1 MTVAAQ
7 KETLGFQTEVKH
19 LLHLMIHSLYSNKEI
34 FLRELISN
42 ASDAAD
48 KLRFEALS
56 NDSLYDGDS
65 ELKIRIAFDKDA
77 KTITISDNGIGM
89 TRSEVQEHIGTIAKS
104 GTKQFFEALTGEQ
117 AKDSEL
123 IGQFGVGFYSAFIVA
138 DKVTLTTRKAGADKS
153 EGVRWESAGEGDY
166 SIESVEKATRG
177 TEIVLHLKE
186 AETEFLDGYRLR
198 SIVRKFSDHI
208 SLPIV
213 MDKEVAPSYGEEDEA
228 ETEEKPVPEIVEETV
243 NSAAALWTKA
253 RQEISEDDY
262 TQFYKHVG
270 HDYQD
275 PLTHI
280 HSKVEG
286 TNEYTLL
293 LYVPSHAPFD
303 LWDRDAKHGVKL
315 YVRKVFITDDAEQL
329 MPRYLRFIRGVIDAN
344 SLPLNVSRE
353 ILQQSK
359 QISAIKSGAVKKV
372 LSMLEHLAKDEPE
385 KYTTFWAQFGAVI
398 KEGPIEDHANKARVA
413 KLIRFAST
421 HNDTDK
427 QDVTLEDYVSRMK
440 EGQEHIY
447 YVTADSFAAAKNSPH
462 LEIFRK
468 KDIEVLLLSDRI
480 DEWLVSNLDEF
491 DGKHLQSVAKG
502 DLNLGALEDEEEK
515 AQQEEINK
523 DFETVVTQIKDVLGD
538 KVSDVRLSHRLTES
552 PACLVADVYGM
563 SLNMERIMKDAGQ
576 MMGMGMGRK
585 PVFEINPHHALITRL
600 KAEQDDARFADLT
613 HILLDQAV
621 LSEGGQLDDP
631 AAFVHKLNGLLQGLL
646 NPLAHPFPIKA
657 VGRKAL
663 PTLLPSIPQRRNFPR
678 HAKHA
683 VIFYY
688 LCVVKCQYLWQ
699 RIKRI
704 NAKVLG
710 IIGCHRNPCG
720 FGNIYRRH
728 GMPASITFWI

>member
-1 MTVAAQ
+1 MTVDTK

-56 NDSLYDGDS
+56 NDGLYEGDS
-65 ELKIRIAFDKDA
+65 DLKIRLEFDKDLR
-77 KTITISDNGIGM
+77 TITIKDNGIGM

-138 DKVTLTTRKAGADKS
+138 DKVTLTTRKAGS
-153 EGVRWESAGEGDY
+153 EQNAGTRWESAGEGDY
-166 SIESVEKATRG
+166 TIEAVEKAEHG

-186 AETEFLDGYRLR
+186 AESEFLDGYRIR

-213 MDKEVAPSYGEEDEA
+213 MDKEVMPTANEDD
-228 ETEEKPVPEIVEETV
+228 TEEGEDAVKPVAQIEEETI
-243 NSAAALWTKA
+243 NSASALWTKA
-253 RQEISEDDY
+253 RQEISDDDY
-262 TQFYKHVG
+262 NQFYKHVG
-270 HDYQD
+270 HDFQD
-275 PLTHI
+275 PLTHV

-293 LYVPSHAPFD
+293 LYVPARAPFD
-303 LWDRDAKHGVKL
+303 LWDRDTKHGVKL
-315 YVRKVFITDDAEQL
+315 YIRKVFITDDAEQL
-329 MPRYLRFIRGVIDAN
+329 MPRYLRFIRGIIDAN

-359 QISAIKSGAVKKV
+359 QITSIKSGAVKKV
-372 LSMLEHLAKDEPE
+372 LGMLENLAKNEPE
-385 KYTTFWAQFGAVI
+385 KYETFWAQFGQVI

-413 KLIRFAST
+413 SLLRFAST
-421 HNDTDK
+421 HADTDK
-427 QDVTLEDYVSRMK
+427 QNVALEDYVSRMK
-440 EGQEHIY
+440 EGQDKIY

-468 KDIEVLLLSDRI
+468 KGIEVILLSDRI

-502 DLNLGALEDEEEK
+502 DLDLGDLDAEEDK
-515 AQQEEINK
+515 TAQEEINK
-523 DFETVVTQIKDVLGD
+523 DFESVLKQIKDVLAN

-576 MMGMGMGRK
+576 MMGMGGSK
-585 PVFEINPHHALITRL
+585 PVFEINPTHPLVVRM
-600 KAEQDDARFADLT
+600 KSEQDDTRFSDLT
-613 HILLDQAV
+613 HILFDQAI

-631 AAFVHKLNGLLQGLL
+631 SAFVHKLNGLLQGLL
-646 NPLAHPFPIKA
+646 N
-657 VGRKAL
+657 
-663 PTLLPSIPQRRNFPR
+663 
-678 HAKHA
+678 
-683 VIFYY
+683 
-688 LCVVKCQYLWQ
+688 
-699 RIKRI
+699 
-704 NAKVLG
+704 
-710 IIGCHRNPCG
+710 
-720 FGNIYRRH
+720 
-728 GMPASITFWI
+728 

>member
-1 MTVAAQ
+1 MTVEAK
-7 KETLGFQTEVKH
+7 KETLGFETEVKH

-56 NDSLYDGDS
+56 NDSLYEGDS
-65 ELKIRIAFDKDA
+65 DLKIRLEYNKE
-77 KTITISDNGIGM
+77 KRTITIIDNGIGM
-89 TRSEVQEHIGTIAKS
+89 TRAEVQEHIGTIAKS
-104 GTKQFFEALTGEQ
+104 GTRQFFEALTGEQ

-153 EGVRWESAGEGDY
+153 EGTRWESAGEGDY
-166 SIESVEKATRG
+166 TIETVEKAKRG

-186 AETEFLDGYRLR
+186 AESEFLDGYRIR

-213 MDKEVAPSYGEEDEA
+213 MDKEVMPSMDEEEGEEA
-228 ETEEKPVPEIVEETV
+228 KPVAQVEEETI
-243 NSAAALWTKA
+243 NSASALWTKA
-253 RQEISEDDY
+253 RQEISEEDY
-262 TQFYKHVG
+262 NQFYKHVG
-270 HDYQD
+270 HDFQD
-275 PLTHI
+275 PLTYV

-293 LYVPSHAPFD
+293 LYVPSRAPFD

-315 YVRKVFITDDAEQL
+315 YIRKVFITDDAEQL

-359 QISAIKSGAVKKV
+359 QINAIKTGAVKKV
-372 LSMLEHLAKDEPE
+372 LGLLEGLAKNEPE
-385 KYTTFWAQFGAVI
+385 KYEKFWSEFGTVI
-398 KEGPIEDHANKARVA
+398 KEGPIEDHANKERVA
-413 KLIRFAST
+413 KLLRFAST
-421 HNDTDK
+421 HTDTDK
-427 QDVTLEDYVSRMK
+427 QNVSLEDYVSRMK
-440 EGQEHIY
+440 EGQDKVF
-447 YVTADSFAAAKNSPH
+447 YVTADSFSAAKNSPH

-468 KDIEVLLLSDRI
+468 KGIEVLLLSDRI

-502 DLNLGALEDEEEK
+502 DLDLGALEAEEDKK
-515 AQQEEINK
+515 AQEEVNH
-523 DFETVVTQIKDVLGD
+523 DFEGMLKHVKDVLGD
-538 KVSDVRLSHRLTES
+538 KVSEVRLSHRLTES

-576 MMGMGMGRK
+576 TMGMGMGKK
-585 PVFEINPHHALITRL
+585 PIFEINPTHPLVVRM
-600 KAEQDDARFADLT
+600 KNEQQDDRFEDLT
-613 HILLDQAV
+613 HVLFDQAI

-646 NPLAHPFPIKA
+646 K
-657 VGRKAL
+657 
-663 PTLLPSIPQRRNFPR
+663 
-678 HAKHA
+678 
-683 VIFYY
+683 
-688 LCVVKCQYLWQ
+688 
-699 RIKRI
+699 
-704 NAKVLG
+704 
-710 IIGCHRNPCG
+710 
-720 FGNIYRRH
+720 
-728 GMPASITFWI
+728 

>member
-1 MTVAAQ
+1 MTVEAK

-56 NDSLYDGDS
+56 NEGLYEGDS
-65 ELKIRIAFDKDA
+65 ELKIRLDFDKE
-77 KTITISDNGIGM
+77 KRTITITDNGIGM
-89 TRSEVQEHIGTIAKS
+89 TRAEVQEHIGTIAKS
-104 GTKQFFEALTGEQ
+104 GTRQFFEALTGEQ

-138 DKVTLTTRKAGADKS
+138 DKVTLTTRKAGAAHS
-153 EGVRWESAGEGDY
+153 EGTRWESAGEGDY
-166 SIESVEKATRG
+166 TIESVEKAQRG

-186 AETEFLDGYRLR
+186 AESEFLDGYRIR

-213 MDKEVAPSYGEEDEA
+213 MDKEAAPSYDDEPEEGEENAEA
-228 ETEEKPVPEIVEETV
+228 KEKVVPEIVEETI
-243 NSAAALWTKA
+243 NSASALWTKA
-253 RQEISEDDY
+253 RQDISDEDY
-262 TQFYKHVG
+262 SQFYKHVG
-270 HDYQD
+270 HDFQD
-275 PLTHI
+275 PLTHV

-293 LYVPSHAPFD
+293 LYVPSRAPFD

-315 YVRKVFITDDAEQL
+315 YIRKVFITDDAEQL

-359 QISAIKSGAVKKV
+359 QISTIKSGAVKKV
-372 LSMLEHLAKDEPE
+372 LGMLENLAKNEPE
-385 KYTTFWAQFGAVI
+385 KYAKFWAEFGAVI
-398 KEGPIEDHANKARVA
+398 KEGPIEDHPNKERVA
-413 KLIRFAST
+413 KLLRFAST
-421 HNDTDK
+421 LADTDK
-427 QDVTLEDYVSRMK
+427 QEVALEDYVSRMK
-440 EGQEHIY
+440 EGQDKIY
-447 YVTADSFAAAKNSPH
+447 YVTAETFAAAKNSPH

-468 KDIEVLLLSDRI
+468 KGIEVLLLSDRI

-502 DLNLGALEDEEEK
+502 DLDLGDEETEEAKK
-515 AQQEEINK
+515 AKEEISH
-523 DFETVVTQIKDVLGD
+523 DFESVIKQIKDVLAD
-538 KVSDVRLSHRLTES
+538 KVSEVRLSHRLTES

-576 MMGMGMGRK
+576 LMGGLGGMGRK
-585 PVFEINPHHALITRL
+585 PIFEINPEHPLVARL
-600 KAEQDDARFADLT
+600 KAEQDDSRFADLT
-613 HILLDQAV
+613 HILFDQAI

-646 NPLAHPFPIKA
+646 H
-657 VGRKAL
+657 
-663 PTLLPSIPQRRNFPR
+663 
-678 HAKHA
+678 
-683 VIFYY
+683 
-688 LCVVKCQYLWQ
+688 
-699 RIKRI
+699 
-704 NAKVLG
+704 
-710 IIGCHRNPCG
+710 
-720 FGNIYRRH
+720 
-728 GMPASITFWI
+728 

>member
-1 MTVAAQ
+1 VTVEAK
-7 KETLGFQTEVKH
+7 KETLGFETEVKH

-56 NDSLYDGDS
+56 NDGLYEGDS
-65 ELKIRIAFDKDA
+65 ELKIRLEFDKE
-77 KTITISDNGIGM
+77 KRTITIIDNGIGM
-89 TRSEVQEHIGTIAKS
+89 TRAEVQEHIGTIAKS

-153 EGVRWESAGEGDY
+153 EATRWESAGEGDY
-166 SIESVEKATRG
+166 TIEAVEKAQRG

-186 AETEFLDGYRLR
+186 AESEFLDGYRIR

-213 MDKEVAPSYGEEDEA
+213 MDKEVMPEMDMDVEEGEEPKES
-228 ETEEKPVPEIVEETV
+228 KPVAQIEEETI
-243 NSAAALWTKA
+243 NSASALWTKS
-253 RQEISEDDY
+253 RQDISDEDY
-262 TQFYKHVG
+262 NQFYKHVG
-270 HDYQD
+270 HDFQD
-275 PLTHI
+275 PLTHV
-280 HSKVEG
+280 HSRVEG
-286 TNEYTLL
+286 TNEYALL
-293 LYVPSHAPFD
+293 LYVPSRAPFD

-315 YVRKVFITDDAEQL
+315 YIRKVFITDDAEQL

-353 ILQQSK
+353 LLQQSK
-359 QISAIKSGAVKKV
+359 QITAIKSGAVKKV
-372 LSMLEHLAKDEPE
+372 LGMLENLAKNEPE
-385 KYTTFWAQFGAVI
+385 KYATFWAQFGAVI

-413 KLIRFAST
+413 KLLRFAST
-421 HNDTDK
+421 HADTDK
-427 QDVTLEDYVSRMK
+427 QDVALEDYVSRMK

-447 YVTADSFAAAKNSPH
+447 YVTADSFSAAKNSPH

-468 KDIEVLLLSDRI
+468 KGIEVILLSDRI

-491 DGKHLQSVAKG
+491 EGKHLQSVAKG
-502 DLNLGALEDEEEK
+502 DLDLGSLDAEEDKAALEEV
-515 AQQEEINK
+515 NK
-523 DFETVVTQIKDVLGD
+523 DFEAVLKQIKDVLAD
-538 KVSDVRLSHRLTES
+538 KVSEVRLSHRLTES

-576 MMGMGMGRK
+576 SMGMGMGRK
-585 PVFEINPHHALITRL
+585 PVFEINPTHPLVVRM
-600 KAEQDDARFADLT
+600 KAEQDDTRFADLT
-613 HILLDQAV
+613 HILFDQAI

-646 NPLAHPFPIKA
+646 N
-657 VGRKAL
+657 
-663 PTLLPSIPQRRNFPR
+663 
-678 HAKHA
+678 
-683 VIFYY
+683 
-688 LCVVKCQYLWQ
+688 
-699 RIKRI
+699 
-704 NAKVLG
+704 
-710 IIGCHRNPCG
+710 
-720 FGNIYRRH
+720 
-728 GMPASITFWI
+728 

>member
-1 MTVAAQ
+1 MTVEAK

-56 NDSLYDGDS
+56 NDGLYEGDS
-65 ELKIRIAFDKDA
+65 ELKIRLEFDKELR
-77 KTITISDNGIGM
+77 TITIKDNGIGM
-89 TRSEVQEHIGTIAKS
+89 TRAEVQEHIGTIAKS

-138 DKVTLTTRKAGADKS
+138 DKVTLTTRKAGS
-153 EGVRWESAGEGDY
+153 EQSTGTRWESAGEGDY
-166 SIESVEKATRG
+166 TIEAVEKAQHG

-186 AETEFLDGYRLR
+186 AESEFLDGYRIR

-213 MDKEVAPSYGEEDEA
+213 MDKEVMPTMDDEESEEGETVA
-228 ETEEKPVPEIVEETV
+228 KPVAQIEEETI
-243 NSAAALWTKA
+243 NSASALWTKA
-253 RQEISEDDY
+253 RQEISDDDY
-262 TQFYKHVG
+262 NQFYKHVA
-270 HDYQD
+270 HDFQD
-275 PLTHI
+275 PLTHV

-293 LYVPSHAPFD
+293 LYVPARAPFD
-303 LWDRDAKHGVKL
+303 LWDRDTKHGVKL
-315 YVRKVFITDDAEQL
+315 YIRKVFITDDAEQL
-329 MPRYLRFIRGVIDAN
+329 MPRYLRFVRGIIDAN

-359 QISAIKSGAVKKV
+359 QITSIKSGAVKKV
-372 LSMLEHLAKDEPE
+372 LGMLENVAKNEPE
-385 KYTTFWAQFGAVI
+385 KYETFWAQFGQVI
-398 KEGPIEDHANKARVA
+398 KEGPIEDHSNKERVA
-413 KLIRFAST
+413 KLLRFATT
-421 HNDTDK
+421 HADTDK
-427 QDVTLEDYVSRMK
+427 QNVALEDYVSRMR
-440 EGQEHIY
+440 EGQDKIY
-447 YVTADSFAAAKNSPH
+447 YVTADSFSAAKNSPH

-468 KDIEVLLLSDRI
+468 KGIEVILLSDRI

-502 DLNLGALEDEEEK
+502 DLDLGDLDAEEDK
-515 AQQEEINK
+515 TAQEEITK
-523 DFETVVTQIKDVLGD
+523 DFESVLKQIKDVLAD

-576 MMGMGMGRK
+576 MMGMGMGSK
-585 PVFEINPHHALITRL
+585 PVFEINPTHPLVMRM
-600 KAEQDDARFADLT
+600 KSEQDDTRFSDLT
-613 HILLDQAV
+613 HILFDQAI
-621 LSEGGQLDDP
+621 LSEGGHLDDP

-646 NPLAHPFPIKA
+646 N
-657 VGRKAL
+657 
-663 PTLLPSIPQRRNFPR
+663 
-678 HAKHA
+678 
-683 VIFYY
+683 
-688 LCVVKCQYLWQ
+688 
-699 RIKRI
+699 
-704 NAKVLG
+704 
-710 IIGCHRNPCG
+710 
-720 FGNIYRRH
+720 
-728 GMPASITFWI
+728 

>member
-1 MTVAAQ
+1 VTVEAK
-7 KETLGFQTEVKH
+7 KETLGFETEVKH

-56 NDSLYDGDS
+56 NDGLYEGDS
-65 ELKIRIAFDKDA
+65 ELKIRLEFDKE
-77 KTITISDNGIGM
+77 KRTITIIDNGIGM
-89 TRSEVQEHIGTIAKS
+89 SRAEVQEHIGTIAKS

-153 EGVRWESAGEGDY
+153 EGTRWESAGEGDY
-166 SIESVEKATRG
+166 TIETVEKAKRG

-186 AETEFLDGYRLR
+186 AESEFLDGYRIR

-213 MDKEVAPSYGEEDEA
+213 MDKEVMPAMEENEGEEA
-228 ETEEKPVPEIVEETV
+228 KPVAQIEEETI
-243 NSAAALWTKA
+243 NSASALWTKA
-253 RQEISEDDY
+253 RQEISDEDY
-262 TQFYKHVG
+262 NQFYKHVG
-270 HDYQD
+270 HDFQD
-275 PLTHI
+275 PLTYV

-286 TNEYTLL
+286 TNEYTML
-293 LYVPSHAPFD
+293 LYVPSRAPFD

-315 YVRKVFITDDAEQL
+315 YIRKVFITDDAEQL
-329 MPRYLRFIRGVIDAN
+329 MPRYLRFIRGIIDAN

-359 QISAIKSGAVKKV
+359 QISSIKSGAVKKV
-372 LSMLEHLAKDEPE
+372 LGMLEGLAKNEPE
-385 KYTTFWAQFGAVI
+385 KYEKFWSQFGTVI
-398 KEGPIEDHANKARVA
+398 KEGPIEDHGNKDRVA
-413 KLIRFAST
+413 KLLRFAST
-421 HNDTDK
+421 HTDTDK
-427 QDVTLEDYVSRMK
+427 QDVALEDYVSRMK
-440 EGQEHIY
+440 EGQEKIY
-447 YVTADSFAAAKNSPH
+447 YVTADSFSAAKNSPH

-468 KDIEVLLLSDRI
+468 KGIEVLLLSDRI

-502 DLNLGALEDEEEK
+502 DLDLGSLDAEEDK
-515 AQQEEINK
+515 AAQEEVNK
-523 DFETVVTQIKDVLGD
+523 DFEAVIKQIKEVLGE
-538 KVSDVRLSHRLTES
+538 KVSEVRLSHRLTES

-576 MMGMGMGRK
+576 LMGMGRK
-585 PVFEINPHHALITRL
+585 PIFEINPTHPLVVRM

-613 HILLDQAV
+613 HILFDQAI

-646 NPLAHPFPIKA
+646 N
-657 VGRKAL
+657 
-663 PTLLPSIPQRRNFPR
+663 
-678 HAKHA
+678 
-683 VIFYY
+683 
-688 LCVVKCQYLWQ
+688 
-699 RIKRI
+699 
-704 NAKVLG
+704 
-710 IIGCHRNPCG
+710 
-720 FGNIYRRH
+720 
-728 GMPASITFWI
+728 

>member
-1 MTVAAQ
+1 VTVEAK
-7 KETLGFQTEVKH
+7 KETLGFETEVKH

-56 NDSLYDGDS
+56 NDGLYEGDT
-65 ELKIRIAFDKDA
+65 ELKIRLEFDKE
-77 KTITISDNGIGM
+77 KRTITIIDNGIGM
-89 TRSEVQEHIGTIAKS
+89 TRAEVQEHIGTIAKS

-153 EGVRWESAGEGDY
+153 EGTRWESAGEGDY
-166 SIESVEKATRG
+166 TIEAVEKAGRG

-186 AETEFLDGYRLR
+186 AEGEFLDGYRIR

-213 MDKEVAPSYGEEDEA
+213 MDKEIMPTMAEEEVEEGEEAQEA
-228 ETEEKPVPEIVEETV
+228 KPVAQIEEETI
-243 NSAAALWTKA
+243 NSASALWTKS
-253 RQEISEDDY
+253 RQEISDDDY
-262 TQFYKHVG
+262 NQFYKHVG
-270 HDYQD
+270 HDFQD
-275 PLTHI
+275 PLTHV

-286 TNEYTLL
+286 TNEYALL
-293 LYVPSHAPFD
+293 LYVPSRAPFD
-303 LWDRDAKHGVKL
+303 MWDRDTKHGVKL
-315 YVRKVFITDDAEQL
+315 YIRKVFITDDAEQL

-359 QISAIKSGAVKKV
+359 QISAIKTGAVKKV
-372 LSMLEHLAKDEPE
+372 LGMLENLAKNEPE
-385 KYTTFWAQFGAVI
+385 KYETFWSQFGSVI

-413 KLIRFAST
+413 KLLRFATT
-421 HNDTDK
+421 HADTDK
-427 QDVTLEDYVSRMK
+427 QDVALEDYVSRMK

-447 YVTADSFAAAKNSPH
+447 YVTADSFSAAKNSPH

-468 KDIEVLLLSDRI
+468 KGIEVILLSDRI

-491 DGKHLQSVAKG
+491 EGKHLQSVAKG
-502 DLNLGALEDEEEK
+502 DLDLGSLDAEEDKAALEEV
-515 AQQEEINK
+515 NK
-523 DFETVVTQIKDVLGD
+523 DFEAVLKQIKDVLAD
-538 KVSDVRLSHRLTES
+538 KVSEVRLSHRLTES

-576 MMGMGMGRK
+576 SMGMGRK
-585 PVFEINPHHALITRL
+585 PVFEINPTHPLVVRM
-600 KAEQDDARFADLT
+600 KAEQDDTRFADLT
-613 HILLDQAV
+613 HILFDQAI

-646 NPLAHPFPIKA
+646 N
-657 VGRKAL
+657 
-663 PTLLPSIPQRRNFPR
+663 
-678 HAKHA
+678 
-683 VIFYY
+683 
-688 LCVVKCQYLWQ
+688 
-699 RIKRI
+699 
-704 NAKVLG
+704 
-710 IIGCHRNPCG
+710 
-720 FGNIYRRH
+720 
-728 GMPASITFWI
+728 

>member
-1 MTVAAQ
+1 MTVETK

-56 NDSLYDGDS
+56 NDGLYEGDS
-65 ELKIRIAFDKDA
+65 DLKIRLEFDKDLR
-77 KTITISDNGIGM
+77 TITIKDNGIGM

-138 DKVTLTTRKAGADKS
+138 DKVTLTTRKAGS
-153 EGVRWESAGEGDY
+153 EQNTGTRWESAGEGDY
-166 SIESVEKATRG
+166 TLEAVEKAEHG

-186 AETEFLDGYRLR
+186 VESEFLDGYRIR

-213 MDKEVAPSYGEEDEA
+213 MDKEVMPTANEDDAEEGEETA
-228 ETEEKPVPEIVEETV
+228 KPVAQIEEETI
-243 NSAAALWTKA
+243 NSASALWTKA
-253 RQEISEDDY
+253 RQEISDDDY
-262 TQFYKHVG
+262 NQFYKHVG

-275 PLTHI
+275 PLTHV

-293 LYVPSHAPFD
+293 LYVPARAPFD
-303 LWDRDAKHGVKL
+303 LWDRDTKHGVKL
-315 YVRKVFITDDAEQL
+315 YIRKVFITDDAEQL
-329 MPRYLRFIRGVIDAN
+329 MPRYLRFVRGIIDAN

-359 QISAIKSGAVKKV
+359 QITSIKSGAVKKV
-372 LSMLEHLAKDEPE
+372 LGMLENLAKNDPE
-385 KYTTFWAQFGAVI
+385 KYETFWAQFGQVI

-413 KLIRFAST
+413 SLLRFAST
-421 HNDTDK
+421 HADTDK
-427 QDVTLEDYVSRMK
+427 QNVALEDYVSRMK
-440 EGQEHIY
+440 EGQDKIY

-468 KDIEVLLLSDRI
+468 KGIEVILLSDRI

-502 DLNLGALEDEEEK
+502 DLDLGDLDAEEDK
-515 AQQEEINK
+515 TAQEEISK
-523 DFETVVTQIKDVLGD
+523 DFESVLKQIKDVLAD

-576 MMGMGMGRK
+576 MMGMGGSK
-585 PVFEINPHHALITRL
+585 PVFEINPTHPLVVRM
-600 KAEQDDARFADLT
+600 KSEQDDTRFSDLT
-613 HILLDQAV
+613 HILFDQAI

-631 AAFVHKLNGLLQGLL
+631 SAFVHKLNGLLQGLL
-646 NPLAHPFPIKA
+646 N
-657 VGRKAL
+657 
-663 PTLLPSIPQRRNFPR
+663 
-678 HAKHA
+678 
-683 VIFYY
+683 
-688 LCVVKCQYLWQ
+688 
-699 RIKRI
+699 
-704 NAKVLG
+704 
-710 IIGCHRNPCG
+710 
-720 FGNIYRRH
+720 
-728 GMPASITFWI
+728 

>member
-1 MTVAAQ
+1 MTVETK

-56 NDSLYDGDS
+56 NDGLYEGDS
-65 ELKIRIAFDKDA
+65 ELKIRLEFDKDLR
-77 KTITISDNGIGM
+77 TITIKDNGIGM
-89 TRSEVQEHIGTIAKS
+89 TRAEVQEHIGTIAKS

-138 DKVTLTTRKAGADKS
+138 DKVTLTTRKAGS
-153 EGVRWESAGEGDY
+153 EQSAGTRWESAGEGDY
-166 SIESVEKATRG
+166 TIEAVEKTQHG

-186 AETEFLDGYRLR
+186 AESEFLDGYRIR

-213 MDKEVAPSYGEEDEA
+213 MDKEVMPTMDDEEPEEGEEVAVKAVAQIE
-228 ETEEKPVPEIVEETV
+228 EETI
-243 NSAAALWTKA
+243 NSASALWTKA
-253 RQEISEDDY
+253 RQEISDDDY
-262 TQFYKHVG
+262 NQFYKHVG
-270 HDYQD
+270 HDFQD
-275 PLTHI
+275 PLTHV

-293 LYVPSHAPFD
+293 LYVPARAPFD
-303 LWDRDAKHGVKL
+303 MWDRDTKHGVKL
-315 YVRKVFITDDAEQL
+315 YIRKVFITDDAEQL
-329 MPRYLRFIRGVIDAN
+329 MPRYLRFVRGIIDAN

-359 QISAIKSGAVKKV
+359 QITSIKSGAVKKV
-372 LSMLEHLAKDEPE
+372 LGMLENLAKNEPE
-385 KYTTFWAQFGAVI
+385 KYETFWAQFGQVI
-398 KEGPIEDHANKARVA
+398 KEGPIEDHANKARIA
-413 KLIRFAST
+413 KLLRFAST
-421 HNDTDK
+421 HADTDK
-427 QDVTLEDYVSRMK
+427 QNVALDDYVSRMK
-440 EGQEHIY
+440 EGQDKIY

-468 KDIEVLLLSDRI
+468 KGIEVILFSDRI

-502 DLNLGALEDEEEK
+502 DLDLGDLDAEEDK
-515 AQQEEINK
+515 TAQEEITK
-523 DFETVVTQIKDVLGD
+523 DFESVLKQIKDVLAD

-576 MMGMGMGRK
+576 MMGMGMGSK
-585 PVFEINPHHALITRL
+585 PVFEINPTHPLVVRM
-600 KAEQDDARFADLT
+600 KSEQDDTRFSDLT
-613 HILLDQAV
+613 HILFDQAI
-621 LSEGGQLDDP
+621 LSEGGHLDDP

-646 NPLAHPFPIKA
+646 K
-657 VGRKAL
+657 
-663 PTLLPSIPQRRNFPR
+663 
-678 HAKHA
+678 
-683 VIFYY
+683 
-688 LCVVKCQYLWQ
+688 
-699 RIKRI
+699 
-704 NAKVLG
+704 
-710 IIGCHRNPCG
+710 
-720 FGNIYRRH
+720 
-728 GMPASITFWI
+728 